1 MIFQVNTVK
10 LFLIFISLL
19 VSLFHSTLLAGEA
32 DVIQVAV
39 EKSSNN
45 TYSFSVTILHK
56 DAGWDHYVNKWE
68 IIGEKGTIM
77 GTRILHH
84 PHVNEQPF
92 TRSLS
97 GIVIPDHI
105 ESVRI
110 RAYDSIH
117 EYGGKVITVELP

>member
-1 MIFQVNTVK
+1 M
-10 LFLIFISLL
+10 L
-19 VSLFHSTLLAGEA
+19 VSLFHSTSLAGEA
-32 DVIQVAV
+32 DVIKVEV

-56 DAGWDHYVNKWE
+56 DTGWNHYVTKWE
-68 IIGEKGTIM
+68 IIGENDTII

-84 PHVNEQPF
+84 PDVNEQPF

-105 ESVRI
+105 KAVRI

-117 EYGGKVITVELP
+117 KYGGKVITVELP